1 MAIMRSGPGTRAKKT
16 STSRKVTSKDVVSK
30 IRDVFSGGSKNLGK
44 AKGPGGL
51 AGVVSNKGG
60 VRTTTAVKVTGSK
73 KAGIESLKAKRKSGE
88 MTRKEANTKIKNLR
102 DVGVK
107 AKSPGYGYYPVS
119 EEFGVNKKQP
129 AGLFKSQV
137 KKTKLPSDSAGYF
150 NTLKSI
156 NPTEGKATQA
166 DMSRHQ
172 LMVKKMFPNATFT
185 YGKRGGNTN
194 LSVKFNTPLNQMNA
208 KQKAYYTKMYKG
220 NK

>member
-30 IRDVFSGGSKNLGK
+30 IRNVFSGGSKNLGK

-102 DVGVK
+102 GVAVKPK
-107 AKSPGYGYYPVS
+107 AKVTGYL
-119 EEFGVNKKQP
+119 P
-129 AGLFKSQV
+129 AGGMTYEKMMKLPAMDSATFMNTAKGKPATARGFKAVGPSKAKEYGMDPKDIALAQMKGM
-137 KKTKLPSDSAGYF
+137 KKTKGVTRFKDFRYDP
-150 NTLKSI
+150 KS
-156 NPTEGKATQA
+156 G
-166 DMSRHQ
+166 SY
-172 LMVKKMFPNATFT
+172 VF
-185 YGKRGGNTN
+185 
-194 LSVKFNTPLNQMNA
+194 
-208 KQKAYYTKMYKG
+208 KAY
-220 NK
+220 